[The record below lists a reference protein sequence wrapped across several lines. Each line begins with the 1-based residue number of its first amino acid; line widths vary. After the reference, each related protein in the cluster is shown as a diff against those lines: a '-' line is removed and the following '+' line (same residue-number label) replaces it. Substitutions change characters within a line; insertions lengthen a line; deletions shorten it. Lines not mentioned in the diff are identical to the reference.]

1 MCRERDVERQLGDAD
16 LLTSV
21 QPPTEK
27 DGGGTKPPKGL
38 SVKLGG
44 TNPDKEQ
51 ERVKELEKMDDFV
64 RPVLGPRKTSAQSP
78 RLLPYFPKSAITA
91 PPRATAR
98 NPSPVP
104 ASRATA
110 RNPSPT
116 PLANRALPRNPSPTP
131 APSRAGARNPS
142 PAAKASAR
150 SSSPAPAKPSSGY
163 GSAAAAGGSASLKPG
178 LARSTTSSAPGAGA
192 TGGRR
197 AVSPSLARRE
207 MRSAPGV
214 NRTSSAEG
222 AKKSM
227 PSVLFPSSKPSQ
239 QFQPSV
245 MSTSCSSDGSSSKE
259 ECPPESPISTK
270 RLSALEDLQAL
281 RKHLSAS
288 TSSSSDVSST
298 TSTKEELPSECNSP
312 VISGKKLSVLDF
324 NALRKYRESCSSSD
338 GSSSKDEGL
347 PEPESPTISGKKLS
361 ALDMQMLKKHRLL
374 NSFGKR
380 AGPPKAGRVACE
392 GMLPT
397 SPVHPTDTKKRC
409 HWITPQSGNALEL
422 LLPPPSFS
430 FSPAFSLRLCF
441 WNLAFA
447 IAARVLLLYGLLRVL
462 IQLYGDAVVVFFL
475 DGRTSPRKASHGRD
489 LVYFAEPIIIAY
501 HDEEWGVPVHNDKM
515 LFELMV
521 LEGAQS
527 ELSRPQILALR
538 DYFREVFAG
547 FDPEIV
553 ARFDEKKIASL
564 AADDTIRQTEAKVRG
579 VIENAKQVV
588 KIAQEFGSFNKY
600 LWMFV
605 GFKPIV
611 NLPRLF
617 TQVPVKSSKSE
628 ALSRDLMRRGFRY
641 VGPTTIYSFMQ
652 AAESLSLLEARQTLW
667 VVHGFGFCGSSPH
680 PHPHPNPN
688 PNPRERRRTNACM
701 GARPTLQYSQSPGAR
716 GRGRHIGPTEIRPR
730 LRWGQKLY
738 GKARRNEKA
747 WRETEA
753 LAGMSTVRGWDGVS
767 AANARAR
774 VYDRPPRGPRL
785 SQSPPGTQKEDLVGL
800 EPWTRPSASRHR
812 SIARCTGESLESS
825 ARLCSTPR
833 HPLSSPLALAT
844 AKAGLSERQSCA
856 PVSAASGSCIR
867 VQHWATTRPPPP
879 PPHPSVKTTIIE
891 SVTSGPGDPL
901 PCPGA
906 TARLRILEKVLA
918 IMRTEG
924 TKRDVSCF
932 AGLMG

>member
-1 MCRERDVERQLGDAD
+1 MPRNPSPAPASRATARNPSPVPASRA
-16 LLTSV
+16 TARNPS
-21 QPPTEK
+21 PTP
-27 DGGGTKPPKGL
+27 TPA
-38 SVKLGG
+38 S
-44 TNPDKEQ
+44 
-51 ERVKELEKMDDFV
+51 
-64 RPVLGPRKTSAQSP
+64 
-78 RLLPYFPKSAITA
+78 
-91 PPRATAR
+91 RATAR

-409 HWITPQSGNALEL
+409 HWITPQS
-422 LLPPPSFS
+422 
-430 FSPAFSLRLCF
+430 
-441 WNLAFA
+441 
-447 IAARVLLLYGLLRVL
+447 
-462 IQLYGDAVVVFFL
+462 
-475 DGRTSPRKASHGRD
+475 
-489 LVYFAEPIIIAY
+489 EPIIIAY

-652 AAESLSLLEARQTLW
+652 AAGMVNDHLTGCYRHSQCNSISQTVAESS
-667 VVHGFGFCGSSPH
+667 
-680 PHPHPNPN
+680 
-688 PNPRERRRTNACM
+688 
-701 GARPTLQYSQSPGAR
+701 
-716 GRGRHIGPTEIRPR
+716 
-730 LRWGQKLY
+730 
-738 GKARRNEKA
+738 EK
-747 WRETEA
+747 
-753 LAGMSTVRGWDGVS
+753 
-767 AANARAR
+767 R
-774 VYDRPPRGPRL
+774 VY
-785 SQSPPGTQKEDLVGL
+785 
-800 EPWTRPSASRHR
+800 
-812 SIARCTGESLESS
+812 
-825 ARLCSTPR
+825 
-833 HPLSSPLALAT
+833 
-844 AKAGLSERQSCA
+844 
-856 PVSAASGSCIR
+856 
-867 VQHWATTRPPPP
+867 
-879 PPHPSVKTTIIE
+879 
-891 SVTSGPGDPL
+891 
-901 PCPGA
+901 
-906 TARLRILEKVLA
+906 
-918 IMRTEG
+918 
-924 TKRDVSCF
+924 
-932 AGLMG
+932 